1 MSEDLTDVDSVIS
14 EIDSFLAEED
24 PDFMNE
30 LNNIKID
37 NAMVDLSLMDQA
49 MANSANGVRS
59 NHFNLKGIKPLF
71 DIRENAK
78 VVLPFWILTVLVIFG
93 IFKVINFKNWNKPD
107 SLFLTSYAEWGLDVN
122 TYNPFTDSEMFF
134 DNSRLL
140 KNIVTIK
147 KMVANIK
154 PSESSGPN
162 PMLAFELNIEG
173 MTAEVVVEIK
183 DREAEFKDL
192 ILRTAEELN
201 YDDLSGADGKKNLSE
216 RILNVINSN
225 LTQGQIRKVL
235 YKSFVLK
242 I

>member
-1 MSEDLTDVDSVIS
+1 MSEDLMDVDSVIS

-24 PDFMNE
+24 PDFLKE
-30 LNNIKID
+30 LNSIKID

-49 MANSANGVRS
+49 IADSTGAGSRRFIFTV
-59 NHFNLKGIKPLF
+59 IKPLF
-71 DIRENAK
+71 DLRENAK
-78 VVLPFWILTVLVIFG
+78 IVIPFWILVFLVGAG
-93 IFKVINFKNWNKPD
+93 IFKIVSFKNWNKPD
-107 SLFLTSYAEWGLDVN
+107 SLFLTSYAEWGLEVN

-140 KNIVTIK
+140 KNIVAIK
-147 KMVANIK
+147 KMVVNIR

-162 PMLAFELNIEG
+162 PMLAFEVNIEG
-173 MTAEVVVEIK
+173 LTSEVIVEIK

-192 ILRTAEELN
+192 ILRTAEEMS
-201 YDDLSGADGKKNLSE
+201 YDELIDSDGKKHLSE
-216 RILNVINSN
+216 RILAVINSN

>member
-1 MSEDLTDVDSVIS
+1 MSEDLMDVDSVIS

-24 PDFMNE
+24 PDFLKE
-30 LNNIKID
+30 LNSIKID

-49 MANSANGVRS
+49 IADSTGVGSRR
-59 NHFNLKGIKPLF
+59 FNFTAIKPLF

-78 VVLPFWILTVLVIFG
+78 IVVPFWLLVFIVTYG
-93 IFKVINFKNWNKPD
+93 IFKIVSFKNWNKPD
-107 SLFLTSYAEWGLDVN
+107 SLFLTSYGEWGLEVN
-122 TYNPFTDSEMFF
+122 SYNPFTESEMFF

-147 KMVANIK
+147 KMVVNIR

-173 MTAEVVVEIK
+173 LTSEVIIEIK

-192 ILRTAEELN
+192 ILRTAEELS
-201 YDDLSGADGKKNLSE
+201 YDELSIADGKKILSD
-216 RILNVINSN
+216 RLLTVINAN

>member
-1 MSEDLTDVDSVIS
+1 
-14 EIDSFLAEED
+14 
-24 PDFMNE
+24 
-30 LNNIKID
+30 
-37 NAMVDLSLMDQA
+37 
-49 MANSANGVRS
+49 
-59 NHFNLKGIKPLF
+59 
-71 DIRENAK
+71 
-78 VVLPFWILTVLVIFG
+78 
-93 IFKVINFKNWNKPD
+93 
-107 SLFLTSYAEWGLDVN
+107 
-122 TYNPFTDSEMFF
+122 
-134 DNSRLL
+134 
-140 KNIVTIK
+140 
-147 KMVANIK
+147 
-154 PSESSGPN
+154 
-162 PMLAFELNIEG
+162 MLAFELNIEG

>member
-1 MSEDLTDVDSVIS
+1 MSEDQTDVDSVIS

-24 PDFMNE
+24 PDFLKE
-30 LNNIKID
+30 LNDIKID

-49 MANSANGVRS
+49 IANSASGMSSSR
-59 NHFNLKGIKPLF
+59 FNLAAIKPLF
-71 DIRENAK
+71 NIRDNAK
-78 VVLPFWILTVLVIFG
+78 TVIPFWLFIILMSVFL
-93 IFKVINFKNWNKPD
+93 FKIISFKNWNKPD
-107 SLFLTSYAEWGLDVN
+107 SLFLTSYAEWGIEVN
-122 TYNPFTDSEMFF
+122 TYNPFTESEMFF

-147 KMVANIK
+147 KMVVNIR

-173 MTAEVVVEIK
+173 LTSEVIIEIK

-192 ILRTAEELN
+192 ILRTAE
-201 YDDLSGADGKKNLSE
+201 DLSYDELIGSEGKRHLSE
-216 RILNVINSN
+216 RILSVINSN

>member
-24 PDFMNE
+24 PEFLKE
-30 LNNIKID
+30 LNSIKID

-49 MANSANGVRS
+49 LANSASGTSSSR
-59 NHFNLKGIKPLF
+59 FNFAGIKPLF

-78 VVLPFWILTVLVIFG
+78 VVIPFWILTVLVVFG
-93 IFKVINFKNWNKPD
+93 TFKIINFKHWNKPD
-107 SLFLTSYAEWGLDVN
+107 SLFLTSFAEWGLDVN
-122 TYNPFTDSEMFF
+122 TYNPFTESEMFF

-173 MTAEVVVEIK
+173 MTSVVVVEIK

>member
-24 PDFMNE
+24 PDFLKE
-30 LNNIKID
+30 LNSIKID

-49 MANSANGVRS
+49 LANSANGVVSARFS
-59 NHFNLKGIKPLF
+59 LVAIKPLF

-78 VVLPFWILTVLVIFG
+78 IVLPFWILIVMVGFG
-93 IFKVINFKNWNKPD
+93 IFKVVNFKNWNKPD
-107 SLFLTSYAEWGLDVN
+107 SLFLTSYSEWGLEVN
-122 TYNPFTDSEMFF
+122 TYNPFTESEMFF
-134 DNSRLL
+134 DNPRLL

-173 MTAEVVVEIK
+173 MTSEVVVEIK

-201 YDDLSGADGKKNLSE
+201 YDELSGASGKKNLSE

>member
-24 PDFMNE
+24 PEFMNE

-49 MANSANGVRS
+49 LANAANGATANR
-59 NHFNLKGIKPLF
+59 FDFTGIKALF

-78 VVLPFWILTVLVIFG
+78 VVIPFWLLTVLLIFG